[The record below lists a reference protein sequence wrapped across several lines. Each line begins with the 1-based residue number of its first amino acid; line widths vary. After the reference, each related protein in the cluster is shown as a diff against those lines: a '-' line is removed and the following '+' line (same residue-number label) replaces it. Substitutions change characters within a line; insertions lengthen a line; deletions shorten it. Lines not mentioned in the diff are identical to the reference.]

1 MGIKRLRTTPYLP
14 QGNGQTERFNKT
26 ILGMFR
32 TLADKEKSNWKD
44 ALNKMTHAYNSTR
57 NSATGYSP
65 FLLMFGRKP
74 QLPIDSMF
82 GQATDQLPRKTP
94 SVNKWCAEMSQA
106 HRIASE
112 NSAKSRLSEK
122 KQYDKKMHHI
132 SIETGDRVLVRNLT
146 PRQAP
151 HKLRSHW
158 EDKVNVIV
166 SRKEDGPV
174 YVVKPEIGTGRERT
188 LHRNLRLPCNML
200 VDEDTE
206 KELPSR
212 KPCVCKPKPKE
223 PKVTEHAA
231 DESDTDSEE
240 LPMFLPAFQPEPIVT
255 LDNSSS
261 EEDNPE
267 VTVRNEA
274 ASEEEADQASLQRNI
289 EENLPSQSGLSPL
302 APTFSPQCQNH
313 RMHQQ
318 SIKIKDHRVFITRQL
333 C

>member
-1 MGIKRLRTTPYLP
+1 
-14 QGNGQTERFNKT
+14 
-26 ILGMFR
+26 
-32 TLADKEKSNWKD
+32 
-44 ALNKMTHAYNSTR
+44 
-57 NSATGYSP
+57 
-65 FLLMFGRKP
+65 
-74 QLPIDSMF
+74 
-82 GQATDQLPRKTP
+82 
-94 SVNKWCAEMSQA
+94 MSQA

-267 VTVRNEA
+267 ITVRNEA

-318 SIKIKDHRVFITRQL
+318 SIKIKDHRGEDSILNRLKMDAKIGSLTQCLLIAFVLICFIDVKCGSKDFQREVLGEHNKHRGTHNASPLLLDDKLTKNATLTAKKAAESGNFERISPGQSVFVSCATFKRL
-333 C
+333 